1 MRKPRNAK
9 EMETS
14 KEYYDRIMSDYKS
27 RGARRSLRKY
37 CMDEGVDYQWL
48 LKAQK
53 EYSGTGQKPGTA
65 SRFIALSPE
74 GEASQVKPAAPE
86 GGQPSAEAEWTIR
99 RLLLSGPYG
108 ELEISGGSMPALL
121 SLMEKLR

>member
-1 MRKPRNAK
+1 
-9 EMETS
+9 
-14 KEYYDRIMSDYKS
+14 MSDYKT

-53 EYSGTGQKPGTA
+53 EYSSAGQKSGTV
-65 SRFIALSPE
+65 SRFIPLSPE
-74 GEASQVKPAAPE
+74 GEAAPDKLSVPE
-86 GGQPSAEAEWTIR
+86 GGHPSAEAEWTIR
-99 RLLLSGPYG
+99 RLVLSGPYG

>member
-1 MRKPRNAK
+1 
-9 EMETS
+9 METS
-14 KEYYDRIMSDYKS
+14 REYYDRIMSDYRS

-53 EYSGTGQKPGTA
+53 EYSGTGQKSGTV
-65 SRFIALSPE
+65 SRFIPLSPE
-74 GEASQVKPAAPE
+74 GEAAPDKPSAPE
-86 GGQPSAEAEWTIR
+86 DGRPSAETEWAIR
-99 RLLLSGPYG
+99 RLVLSDPYG

>member
-1 MRKPRNAK
+1 
-9 EMETS
+9 METS
-14 KEYYDRIMSDYKS
+14 REYYDRIMSDDKS

-74 GEASQVKPAAPE
+74 GEAAQVKPAAPE
-86 GGQPSAEAEWTIR
+86 GGHPPAEAEWTIR